1 MKVLKWIFFM
11 IITAVSVA
19 ALVYAVM
26 SKDICFSCLWD
37 KVKKFFAGFFSQFLT
52 EEDFCDI
59 PVGEE

>member
-1 MKVLKWIFFM
+1 MKVLKWFFFM

-19 ALVYAVM
+19 AIVYTVM
-26 SKDICFSCLWD
+26 SKDICFSCLLE
-37 KVKKFFAGFFSQFLT
+37 KVKKFFTGFFSQFLT